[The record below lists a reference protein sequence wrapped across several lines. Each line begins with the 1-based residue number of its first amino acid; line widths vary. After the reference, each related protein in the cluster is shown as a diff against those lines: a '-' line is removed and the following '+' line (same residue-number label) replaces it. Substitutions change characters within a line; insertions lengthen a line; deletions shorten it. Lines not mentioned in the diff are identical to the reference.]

1 MWKRRIV
8 NRIRDDEETS
18 LSGTTW
24 KRLTGGSIVSQEPYG
39 RAGLSGTMWE
49 RLSYTSEIVWRYML
63 MEHDAIRYHAGQE
76 YHDTETDMHN
86 VWEPTLFLSRL
97 PLPTV
102 CMHV

>member
-49 RLSYTSEIVWRYML
+49 RLSDVSIVSEEPCGRDCLIHPRSY
-63 MEHDAIRYHAGQE
+63 G
-76 YHDTETDMHN
+76 DT
-86 VWEPTLFLSRL
+86 
-97 PLPTV
+97 
-102 CMHV
+102 C